1 MAQAGMSSSV
11 ERWVLKKL
19 YAAAGRPPVAMALQG
34 GPEVGPAEAAPVAKL
49 VIRDRATLLRIVLDP
64 ELAFGEAY
72 AEGSV
77 EVEGDLLALLDAVYH
92 SMFSQ
97 EKRAWY
103 PRLASLWLQLT
114 QGNSRRCSRHNI
126 HHHYDIGN

>member
-1 MAQAGMSSSV
+1 M
-11 ERWVLKKL
+11 
-19 YAAAGRPPVAMALQG
+19 
-34 GPEVGPAEAAPVAKL
+34 GPAEAAPVAKL
-49 VIRDRATLLRIVLDP
+49 VIHDRATLLRIVLDP

-97 EKRAWY
+97 ENRAWY
-103 PRLASLWLQLT
+103 PRLA
-114 QGNSRRCSRHNI
+114 
-126 HHHYDIGN
+126 